1 MAAETLLNYA
11 LTTDPF
17 PLQASPDKGNP
28 LNANLTIV
36 ASNPDPETPVT
47 VTKIS
52 ITIPIGA
59 DGSELSIVK
68 PPDPVAPAD
77 WRLSD
82 TKPGDHLVQYVFR
95 PNAGAGHITGKGLA
109 FIFNAIE
116 INKQPGTVKVTI
128 DEGSD
133 GDPFTDLF
141 VTKFPAE
148 WGKVE
153 FWADPPIVPAGGA
166 TTLNWR
172 GPSAATYTIEYISQ
186 RGIVH
191 VPKQGDPPL
200 SNNGRYPGQEQAPL
214 KLDRNTTFYL
224 KVSAEI
230 NGNKYEAQRFVTVS
244 VESVKIKAFGPDHA
258 VDALEKVTIDW
269 TTSSAK
275 TVSIEPGDQPPVDAS
290 SGSGHFIVQ
299 PTQDTTYNLTAKD
312 AHDNKKVV
320 SVTVHVH
327 PAKITLYKATPAAV
341 RLGKPVTLSWKTSS
355 SALTSIQPGIGNVDQ
370 EGSQQLTPSLGVT
383 AYTLTAQSQF
393 PPAVETISVIAAQP
407 GFNQAVANR
416 SYAGVEGALVIG
428 NTFYMLDTWD
438 AEAWSSPDGLVWRQT
453 VLKQPWTQRM
463 DACFAVFDNGSGPR
477 MWILG
482 GTKRDSRDRTNEVWR
497 ANDEAGTSWALVQP
511 ANNKIWSPR
520 SQFGCA
526 VYNKKIWVF
535 GGRGPGGAYLNDV
548 WSSTDGTNWTLETDN
563 PGWTGRFAFTAA
575 TFIHS
580 SPATNQIWIFGGY
593 TKENISDPTNE
604 VYYTNDGVH
613 WSRWST
619 SPVPWKPRSN
629 PLVQQIGTF
638 LWLTGGT
645 DGGVG
650 NNGPTPF
657 RDMWFIGASEHHFW
671 SEFGQE
677 APWTGIGSGVPGT
690 SAVFHDLMWCV
701 GTQKQ
706 FGDSLGVWYFL
717 PDR

>member
-1 MAAETLLNYA
+1 MAQETLLNYA
-11 LTTDPF
+11 LTTVPF
-17 PLQASPDKGNP
+17 PLQASPEKGSAKT
-28 LNANLTIV
+28 ANLTIV
-36 ASNPDPETPVT
+36 ASNPNPETPVT
-47 VTKIS
+47 IRE
-52 ITIPIGA
+52 ITINVPVG
-59 DGSELSIVK
+59 
-68 PPDPVAPAD
+68 PDSSQLTNVQPNSPVAPTD
-77 WRLSD
+77 WKLTD
-82 TKPGDHLVQYVFR
+82 TVLGENLVAYVFK
-95 PNAGAGHITGKGLA
+95 PDAGKGEITGKGLT
-109 FIFNAIE
+109 FIFNAVE
-116 INKQPGTVKVTI
+116 INTQPGTVKVTVE
-128 DEGSD
+128 EGSD
-133 GDPFTDLF
+133 GDPATDLF
-141 VTKFPAE
+141 VTKFPSD

-166 TTLNWR
+166 TTLNWV
-172 GPSAATYTIEYISQ
+172 GPPEATYSIEYISQ
-186 RGIVH
+186 KGIVH

-200 SNNGRYPGQEQAPL
+200 SNRGQYPGQNQAPL

-224 KVSAEI
+224 TVSAVI
-230 NGNKYEAQRFVTVS
+230 NGNRYEAQQHVTVS
-244 VESVKIKAFGPDHA
+244 VDSVKIRAFGPDHT
-258 VDALEKVTIDW
+258 VDALEKVTIEW
-269 TTSSAK
+269 TTTSAK
-275 TVSIEPGDQPPVDAS
+275 TVSIEPGDQPPVDAT

-299 PTQDTTYNLTAKD
+299 PKQDTTYNLTAKD
-312 AHDNKKVV
+312 AHGNKKVV

-327 PAKITLYKATPAAV
+327 PAQIISYTATPAAV
-341 RLGKPVTLSWKTSS
+341 KLGQPIKLSWKVSS
-355 SALTSIQPGIGNVDQ
+355 SALTSIQPGVGNVDP
-370 EGSQQLTPSLGVT
+370 EGSQPLTPSLGVT

-438 AEAWSSPDGLVWRQT
+438 QEAWSSPDGLVWRQT

-463 DACFAVFDNGSGPR
+463 DSCFAVFDNGSGPR

-482 GTKRDSRDRTNEVWR
+482 GTKRDSRAMTNEVWR
-497 ANDEAGTSWALVQP
+497 ATDEAGTSWALVQP

-520 SQFGCA
+520 SRFGCA

-535 GGRGPGGAYLNDV
+535 GGRGPTGAYLNDV
-548 WSSTDGTNWTLETDN
+548 WSSPDGTNWTLETDN
-563 PGWTGRFAFTAA
+563 PGWTPRFMFTAA

-593 TKENISDPTNE
+593 TKADISNPTNE
-604 VYYTNDGVH
+604 VYFTNDGVH

-619 SPVPWKPRSN
+619 GKVPWKPRSN
-629 PLVQQIGTF
+629 PLIQQIGTT

-650 NNGPTPF
+650 DNGPTPF
-657 RDMWFIGASEHHFW
+657 RDTWFISGSERFLW

-701 GTQKQ
+701 GTNKQ